1 MGDPQDFMDQLVDR
15 TVGIITTEPIDIF
28 VNPTFLPD
36 EINAQY
42 DALWTEERID
52 KVVAALME
60 SSVALEINNGRKIPS
75 PAFLK
80 RAKEAGVKFTFGTNN
95 VTAESLGR
103 MDYAIEMIGEL
114 GLTPADMWI
123 PGK

>member
-1 MGDPQDFMDQLVDR
+1 
-15 TVGIITTEPIDIF
+15 
-28 VNPTFLPD
+28 
-36 EINAQY
+36 
-42 DALWTEERID
+42 
-52 KVVAALME
+52 
-60 SSVALEINNGRKIPS
+60 VALEINNGRRIPS

-114 GLTPADMWI
+114 GLTPADMWM